1 MALSRRHVGDGK
13 AIRGMIKPMETD
25 MRYGRRWIVRG
36 EDRKPV
42 LYSRIGSPN
51 RSHNISQIPTKL
63 PYTKRAYQEVYRKRW
78 PLYHNCDVEF
88 FSEFADRPH
97 EERTL
102 IETAATVPFFGLH
115 STFWRSR
122 EKGPCPGPSGLSFI
136 PTVPAY
142 FKTMPF
148 EGKIRG
154 DEYWNGMRIRSN
166 VAARGKSS
174 GCWHWSPP
182 EGGLKIYYRPP
193 FPEAVHPPP
202 KKNE

>member
-13 AIRGMIKPMETD
+13 AIRGMIKPMDTD

-102 IETAATVPFFGLH
+102 IETAATVPFFGLY

-122 EKGPCPGPSGLSFI
+122 EKSPCPGPSGLSFI

-154 DEYWNGMRIRSN
+154 DEFWNGMRIRSN

-174 GCWHWSPP
+174 GCWNWSPP